1 MSIFKGSTDQGCC
14 TVLVFIWNTA
24 RAWSQVLLGYPQLY
38 NKNRIHGT
46 LLWRVIQAL
55 STFMRT
61 AYQVVIALVLLSL
74 VCKSEYLKGD
84 EYVLDDTGQ
93 LIEMPLLVSGELTTP
108 TLLVDIDGESC
119 DFYEDNWC
127 GRYGGNSSCIGLPS
141 GQCRPRWFASARG
154 LIMTRSLPD
163 SANSIGPSG
172 LTVSTRSASASW
184 PGGVD
189 LRLGRWFG
197 DRQEHAIEF
206 IYWGVYNIGSSAQQQ
221 TGPTSGVLSRS
232 DTVNNIEIN
241 WLYAPQTRPEFHQG
255 NRRINWM
262 WLAGFRF
269 FQLEDQLILDV
280 PSDNFVL
287 QTTTNNNLFGGQ
299 FGGRVDWEIAPR
311 MRFVVVPKFLLAG
324 NASSNRATESGATTA
339 DVRSPVDVFSWL
351 GSVDT
356 SVAWDVTER
365 WSLWLGYRVVGVG
378 NIAQADGQWPSTL
391 PASAA
396 SLGGI
401 ATGSESI
408 IHGAFAGFESRY

>member
-1 MSIFKGSTDQGCC
+1 
-14 TVLVFIWNTA
+14 
-24 RAWSQVLLGYPQLY
+24 
-38 NKNRIHGT
+38 
-46 LLWRVIQAL
+46 
-55 STFMRT
+55 
-61 AYQVVIALVLLSL
+61 
-74 VCKSEYLKGD
+74 
-84 EYVLDDTGQ
+84 
-93 LIEMPLLVSGELTTP
+93 
-108 TLLVDIDGESC
+108 
-119 DFYEDNWC
+119 
-127 GRYGGNSSCIGLPS
+127 
-141 GQCRPRWFASARG
+141 
-154 LIMTRSLPD
+154 MTRSLPD

-172 LTVSTRSASASW
+172 LAVSTRSASASW

-255 NRRINWM
+255 NQRINWM

-280 PSDNFVL
+280 PTDSFVL

-299 FGGRVDWEIAPR
+299 FGGRFDWEIAPR

-324 NASSNRATESGATTA
+324 NASSNRATESGTTTA

-356 SVAWDVTER
+356 SVAWDVTDR
-365 WSLWLGYRVVGVG
+365 WRLWLGYRGVGVG

>member
-1 MSIFKGSTDQGCC
+1 
-14 TVLVFIWNTA
+14 
-24 RAWSQVLLGYPQLY
+24 
-38 NKNRIHGT
+38 
-46 LLWRVIQAL
+46 
-55 STFMRT
+55 MRT

-84 EYVLDDTGQ
+84 EYVLDDSGQ
-93 LIEMPLLVSGELTTP
+93 LIEIPLLVSGELTTP

-119 DFYEDNWC
+119 DFYEDDWC
-127 GRYGGNSSCIGLPS
+127 ERYGGNSSCIGLPS
-141 GQCRPRWFASARG
+141 EQCRPRWFASASG
-154 LIMTRSLPD
+154 LVMTRSLPD

-172 LTVSTRSASASW
+172 LAVSTRSASASW

-255 NRRINWM
+255 NQRINWM

-280 PSDNFVL
+280 PSDSFVL

-299 FGGRVDWEIAPR
+299 FGGRFDWEIAPR

-324 NASSNRATESGATTA
+324 NASSNRATESGTTTA